1 MRILSFG
8 EIIWDVYPDQ
18 SCIGG
23 APLNFAAHTV
33 KSGAE
38 AYLLSAVGEDALG
51 REAMERLA
59 RFGVRSDFVSTVK
72 GKPTGQCLVT
82 LNAARVPTYEILR
95 DVAYD
100 YVPLPDAVLS
110 KSFDALCFGTLAL
123 REARNRAMLKR
134 LLDAGICKTVYCD
147 LNLRTPF
154 YGAETVKL
162 CLSSAH
168 ILKLS
173 ETELEYVSAQVLRQ
187 VFTSYE
193 ESLRALAARYSNLQ
207 LILLTCGEDGAYAYS
222 RKTEQLYYE
231 PAQKV
236 EVVSTVGAGD
246 SFGAAFLV
254 DYLRGESLPA
264 CLKGAAERSAYVV
277 AHAEAIPD

>member
-1 MRILSFG
+1 MKILSFG

-33 KSGAE
+33 KSGAN
-38 AYLLSAVGEDALG
+38 AYLLSAVGDDALG
-51 REAMERLA
+51 RDAMEKLA
-59 RFGVRSDFVSTVK
+59 HFGVRSEFVSTVK

-82 LNAARVPTYEILR
+82 LDASGVPTYEILR
-95 DVAYD
+95 EVAYD
-100 YVPLPDAVLS
+100 RISLS
-110 KSFDALCFGTLAL
+110 DGLLRESFDAICFGTLAL
-123 REARNRAMLKR
+123 REAQNREVLKR
-134 LLDAGICKTVYCD
+134 LLDLGICKNVYCD
-147 LNLRTPF
+147 LNLRAPF
-154 YGAETVKL
+154 YSTETVEL

-173 ETELEYVSAQVLRQ
+173 ETELEYVSAQILHTS
-187 VFTSYE
+187 FASYE
-193 ESLRALAARYSNLQ
+193 ESLCALTARYSNLK
-207 LILLTCGEDGAYAYS
+207 LILLTCGEDGAYAYVC
-222 RKTEQLYYE
+222 KTEQLYFE
-231 PAQKV
+231 PAKAV

-254 DYLRGESLPA
+254 SYLNREDIQTSLQKA
-264 CLKGAAERSAYVV
+264 TEQSAYVV